1 MKGLNAGM
9 TRMILVVVGVLA
21 LGYILFKYTNTSSY
35 LPVEGMANM
44 APPAGGAG
52 EAAAT
57 HAAPGS
63 VGGTMALA
71 PGGELKP
78 SEMVPSSG
86 LGSAWAAT
94 NPSGL
99 GDMKNQNFLSSGHLI
114 GVNTVGQSKRNATH
128 DIRVEYP
135 NPRQAVSPWSNSVIE
150 GPDAYRRGLGDVGTP
165 Q

>member
-9 TRMILVVVGVLA
+9 TRMILVIVGVLA

-35 LPVEGMANM
+35 MPMENMTNM
-44 APPAGGAG
+44 APPAGGAA
-52 EAAAT
+52 EAIAT
-57 HAAPGS
+57 HGAPHS
-63 VGGTMALA
+63 AGGTMALPA
-71 PGGELKP
+71 GGELQP
-78 SEMVPSSG
+78 SELVPSSG
-86 LGSAWAAT
+86 LGTAWAST

-99 GDMKNQNFLSSGHLI
+99 GDMKSQNFLSSGYLI

-150 GPDAYRRGLGDVGTP
+150 GPDMYRRGLGDVGTP